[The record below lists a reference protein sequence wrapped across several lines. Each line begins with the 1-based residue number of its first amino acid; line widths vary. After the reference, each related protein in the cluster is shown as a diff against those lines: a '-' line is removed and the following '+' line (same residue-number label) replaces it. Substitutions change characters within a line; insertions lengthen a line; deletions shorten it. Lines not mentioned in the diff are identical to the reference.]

1 MEKHKVTVILT
12 QTSLGDSYVATFPA
26 FPAWA
31 TQGETVEEALHMAKE
46 FLELNFEGNDEEYR
60 ELLEEACSLVTV
72 ISEIEVEVPESST
85 VKSRD

>member
-31 TQGETVEEALHMAKE
+31 TQGETVRPTWLCVVMVPLLGLWVTLGLAARHVREAQRTQRVRA
-46 FLELNFEGNDEEYR
+46 
-60 ELLEEACSLVTV
+60 LLPPIAGGGTLW
-72 ISEIEVEVPESST
+72 
-85 VKSRD
+85 